1 MGLFGKAVD
10 ARTSQ
15 VLRNEL
21 GFDVEFDFVAGGVF
35 KCDPLGFSIKPFM
48 AAVGSDGIFFIHEGR
63 VALALP
69 WSGILSRK
77 PDIWGKGSELQ
88 IAIAKVSKTTQPA
101 EFPFCYWHKAEI
113 SFNKPED
120 HEKFLQMYFESK
132 FKDGFTK
139 ESLILHDEW
148 MKCGINLPV
157 SQENYMKANQGWGT
171 EESRLDSYRIWGL
184 TQDAQRFLYF
194 VGRSVCQGK
203 LPAILIQR
211 ALHVWLEAEK
221 LSSKYTGSMSTPNEA
236 FLQLMA
242 KTEVLTNFQGDPN
255 LWAIGSI
262 EVGVDEWKSEI
273 PTFQR
278 LAAFDLQDISGE
290 WTVIPV
296 WSDFHD
302 GSDLVITSVLKK
314 VKDESLHLITG
325 KGLVTISDDERPK
338 FSGLIKKLT

>member
-88 IAIAKVSKTTQPA
+88 IAIPRVSKYTQPS

-120 HEKFLQMYFESK
+120 HEKFLQMYFDSK
-132 FKDGFTK
+132 FNDGFTK
-139 ESLILHDEW
+139 ESLVLHDEW
-148 MKCGINLPV
+148 MRAGIKLPV
-157 SQENYMKANQGWGT
+157 SEENYMKANQGWGT

-184 TQDAQRFLYF
+184 TQDSLRFLYF
-194 VGRSVCQGK
+194 VGRSVCRGI
-203 LPAILIQR
+203 LPGILIQR
-211 ALHVWLEAEK
+211 AFNLWSETEK
-221 LSSKYTGSMSTPNEA
+221 LSSKYTGQVMSFGEEFMNLKER
-236 FLQLMA
+236 
-242 KTEVLTNFQGDPN
+242 TEELTLFRGDPD
-255 LWAIGSI
+255 LWAIGRI

-273 PTFQR
+273 PTFER

-290 WTVIPV
+290 WTVVPV

-302 GSDLVITSVLKK
+302 GSDLVITSVLKEL
-314 VKDESLHLITG
+314 KDESLHLITG
-325 KGLVTISDDERPK
+325 KGLVTISNDERPK
-338 FSGLIKKLT
+338 FSELIKKLT